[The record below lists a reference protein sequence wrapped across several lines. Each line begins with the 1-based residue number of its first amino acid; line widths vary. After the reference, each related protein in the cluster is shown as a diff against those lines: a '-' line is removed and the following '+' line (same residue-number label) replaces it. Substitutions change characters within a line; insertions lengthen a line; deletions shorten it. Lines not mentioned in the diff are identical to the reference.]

1 MFKKR
6 KQLISK
12 FKPRVDAM
20 SYSKEDATPSWR
32 IFKIM
37 GEFVSGFEFLR
48 RYDATVTFFGT
59 ARCNANQKLYK
70 EAVKLASELSKMG
83 FAVITGG
90 GPGAME
96 AANKGAREA
105 GGVSVGLN
113 IQLPTEQRINPY
125 VHESHAF
132 HYFFTRK
139 VMLAYSSELYIFFP
153 GGFGTLDELF
163 ELITLVQ
170 TKKICPI
177 PIILVG
183 KNYWQPLL
191 KWIEDVIYNENKMID
206 KQDLAIYHLVDDAN
220 EAAALI
226 KKLNKQGRLRYK
238 EHSVEYSQD
247 TKIVK

>member
-6 KQLISK
+6 TLIPH

-20 SYSKEDATPSWR
+20 AYNQAEATPSWR

-37 GEFVSGFEFLR
+37 GEFVAGFEFLR

-59 ARCNANQKLYK
+59 ARVSAGEKIYQD
-70 EAVKLASELSKMG
+70 AQALAAALTKMG
-83 FAVITGG
+83 FAIITGG

-96 AANKGAREA
+96 AANRGAREA

-113 IQLPTEQRINPY
+113 IQLPTEQRVNPY
-125 VHESHAF
+125 VGESQAF

-163 ELITLVQ
+163 ELMTLVQ
-170 TKKICPI
+170 TKKICSI

-183 KNYWQPLL
+183 KNFWQPLL
-191 KWIEDVIYNENKMID
+191 SWINEFMYKEGMID
-206 KQDLAIYHLVDDAN
+206 AADREIYSLVDDAA
-220 EAAALI
+220 EATALI
-226 KKLNKQGRLRYK
+226 KKLRQAGKLKYEERP
-238 EHSVEYSQD
+238 VEYSEGQ
-247 TKIVK
+247 KIMK